1 VAKQLEKGRVTAVE
15 KGRASKAE
23 APPEEAPKKKG
34 KKKLILLLAVVLL
47 IVAGGGGGAYFYL
60 FAGAKTASAAK
71 ETAPA
76 KPFFVE
82 IKPFV
87 VTDKATD
94 GSMHYVQLA
103 LSLKVP
109 NEEAIAAAGA
119 VMPEI
124 QDMIRQK
131 VLGFKTDDL
140 QTQDGV
146 NKLRAAI
153 TAGTNQVLLGAI
165 GAPKL
170 DKLGA
175 KSGMLV
181 SNVFFQNLVI
191 E

>member
-1 VAKQLEKGRVTAVE
+1 MAKQLDKGRVVAAE
-15 KGRASKAE
+15 KGRASQAE
-23 APPEEAPKKKG
+23 APPEEAPKKRG
-34 KKKLILLLAVVLL
+34 KKRLMVLFLAAVVL
-47 IVAGGGGGAYFYL
+47 IAVGGGAYFYL
-60 FAGAKTASAAK
+60 FAGKGTASAAK
-71 ETAPA
+71 EAAPA
-76 KPFFVE
+76 KPYFVE

-87 VTDKATD
+87 VTDKAAD

-146 NKLRAAI
+146 NRLRAAI
-153 TAGTNQVLLGAI
+153 TSGSNQVLLASL
-165 GAPKL
+165 GAPRL

-175 KSGMLV
+175 KGGTLV

>member
-1 VAKQLEKGRVTAVE
+1 VAKQLDKGRVTAVE
-15 KGRASKAE
+15 KGRASQPE
-23 APPEEAPKKKG
+23 ATPEEAPKKRG
-34 KKKLILLLAVVLL
+34 KKKLVFLLLAVVLL
-47 IVAGGGGGAYFYL
+47 LAVGGGAYFYL
-60 FAGAKTASAAK
+60 FTGMKTASAAK
-71 ETAPA
+71 QTVPA

-87 VTDKATD
+87 VTDKAAD

-124 QDMIRQK
+124 QDIIRQK

-146 NKLRAAI
+146 DKLRNAI
-153 TAGTNQVLLGAI
+153 TAGTNQVLLAALGA
-165 GAPKL
+165 AKV
-170 DKLGA
+170 DTLGA
-175 KSGMLV
+175 KGGMLV